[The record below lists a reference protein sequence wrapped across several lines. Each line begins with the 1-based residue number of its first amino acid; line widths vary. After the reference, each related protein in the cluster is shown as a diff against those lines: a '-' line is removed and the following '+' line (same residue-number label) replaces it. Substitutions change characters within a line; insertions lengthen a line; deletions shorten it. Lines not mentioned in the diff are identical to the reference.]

1 MPQRIWAGFDVKA
14 GPEQQIATTIY
25 ARNLQR
31 EHFKR
36 LAQIVLGSKAQ
47 QGGFFSFVFDS
58 PGDVPADARSLAR
71 SHLKKIQTRIGT
83 LLQAENA
90 KMDDITRAHLDES
103 KEKIDRVLM
112 ASLSIAR
119 P

>member
-1 MPQRIWAGFDVKA
+1 
-14 GPEQQIATTIY
+14 
-25 ARNLQR
+25 
-31 EHFKR
+31 
-36 LAQIVLGSKAQ
+36 
-47 QGGFFSFVFDS
+47 
-58 PGDVPADARSLAR
+58 VPADARSLAR